1 MDNFWWMSGFLSDSR
16 FRLLAVSN
24 SSLRFSDF
32 PLTTMDDFFFSMW
45 SQAEVKIWWIAFI
58 TSGGTAGIFC
68 VKKEGKPFEWRE
80 ISRIAHFV
88 KITSEASWFLAR
100 KSKQPG
106 VPTSFSQ
113 EKKILQRSE
122 DLPSIW
128 RFFRLFNNIKILRFE
143 RKLRARFARTHEKM

>member
-1 MDNFWWMSGFLSDSR
+1 MFMDNFWWMSGFLSDSR

-113 EKKILQRSE
+113 EKKSWKFVYILAKQCSFHFNLTNFF
-122 DLPSIW
+122 DKKFQNSIW
-128 RFFRLFNNIKILRFE
+128 DF
-143 RKLRARFARTHEKM
+143 H

>member
-1 MDNFWWMSGFLSDSR
+1 MMHTKCSWTISDECQDSLSDSR

-58 TSGGTAGIFC
+58 TSGGTTGIFC

-80 ISRIAHFV
+80 IYRIAHFV

-113 EKKILQRSE
+113 KKNLAKEWRS
-122 DLPSIW
+122 S
-128 RFFRLFNNIKILRFE
+128 FNLTIFST
-143 RKLRARFARTHEKM
+143 F